1 MRFEDFNFDSKS
13 SSLIKQLN
21 TISIVHCLFLTNQIK
36 SFSYTK
42 SVNNLSPLTNRST
55 GPKIELFPTN
65 CHPVQQR
72 KANFLRK
79 GKFFQATDYVE
90 QFIRISPSFV
100 ALAQFEKA
108 NQHFPVPFPSLTF
121 TTASNNSVP
130 PFGCSIEIK
139 ITATRNSLVRSGKS
153 FFRTSHHFTS
163 PEASLK
169 VFFLMFLDHTV

>member
-108 NQHFPVPFPSLTF
+108 NQHFPVLFPSLTF

-130 PFGCSIEIK
+130 PFGCSVEIK
-139 ITATRNSLVRSGKS
+139 NHCNTKQFCSIGKAIFPNQSSFYVARSISVK
-153 FFRTSHHFTS
+153 
-163 PEASLK
+163 K
-169 VFFLMFLDHTV
+169 I